1 MTVCDNGPGFQ
12 RELLGRVFD
21 PYVTSKPKGT
31 GLGLAIVKKIVEEHG
46 GRIDADN
53 RPEGGARMR
62 VVLPVKDSTRSA
74 TGGAARTAARQSDE
88 EGKGMTIP
96 HILVVD
102 DEADIRGLL
111 KEILSEEGY
120 EVDVAANAVQARA
133 SRARQNPDLVLLDI
147 WMPDVDGIT
156 LLREWS
162 ASATDGCPVVM
173 MSGHGTVET
182 AVEATRLGAF
192 DFVEK
197 PLSLAKLLR
206 TVERALDAGKRRRQS
221 GQAARA
227 GPHGARGQEQTDATA
242 AQPSC
247 SRSPRNP
254 RSVLLIGE
262 PGSGR
267 EAFARYLHER
277 GPRAGRPFVTLIA
290 SSLREVDA
298 ESRLFGR
305 ESPSGSRQTGLLE
318 EAGEGTLFIHE
329 VEDLPPIGATP
340 AGGSA
345 RVRAVHAP
353 GRHRAGAA
361 SARGCC
367 RPAQPGIENRAG
379 AEGVPPRSAGASEHV
394 DRARAAAARVRGGCA
409 GAAAALRGSPR
420 RCEGSAVP
428 ALQRRGA
435 EPAAQLPVAGQR
447 ARAEESRPAAADPGR
462 RRGDPARGD
471 RARAGG
477 AGASGEPLVKQ
488 DLLAL
493 PLREAREQFERAY
506 LQQQLLLCNGKVG
519 QLAKRVG
526 MERTHLYRKLRSLG
540 VDFRN
545 ISED

>member
-1 MTVCDNGPGFQ
+1 
-12 RELLGRVFD
+12 
-21 PYVTSKPKGT
+21 
-31 GLGLAIVKKIVEEHG
+31 
-46 GRIDADN
+46 
-53 RPEGGARMR
+53 
-62 VVLPVKDSTRSA
+62 
-74 TGGAARTAARQSDE
+74 
-88 EGKGMTIP
+88 MTIP

-133 SRARQNPDLVLLDI
+133 SRARQTPDLVLLDI

-162 ASATDGCPVVM
+162 VSTSDGCPVVM

-206 TVERALDAGKRRRQS
+206 TVERALDAGKRKRQS
-221 GQAARA
+221 GKLLTPALMVPVGKSKQMQLLRTELQQIAAN
-227 GPHGARGQEQTDATA
+227 
-242 AQPSC
+242 PS
-247 SRSPRNP
+247 
-254 RSVLLIGE
+254 SVLLIGE

-277 GPRAGRPFVTLIA
+277 SPRANTPFVTLLA
-290 SSLREVDA
+290 SSLRETDV
-298 ESRLFGR
+298 ESRLFGK
-305 ESPSGSRQTGLLE
+305 EENGNRQVGVLE
-318 EAGEGTLFIHE
+318 EAGEGSLFIHE
-329 VEDLPPIGATP
+329 VEDLPPAAQRLLVGVLESGQFMRL
-340 AGGSA
+340 GGTEQVRFSA
-345 RVRAVHAP
+345 RVLSS
-353 GRHRAGAA
+353 G
-361 SARGCC
+361 
-367 RPAQPGIENRAG
+367 QPGIENRAG
-379 AEGVPPRSAGASEHV
+379 TEAFRRDLLAHLNMLIVRVPPLRDYAEDVPELLRHYV
-394 DRARAAAARVRGGCA
+394 DQLVDNEGLQFRRFSVAAQNRLRNYPWPDNVRELKNLAHRLLIQG
-409 GAAAALRGSPR
+409 
-420 RCEGSAVP
+420 
-428 ALQRRGA
+428 GA
-435 EPAAQLPVAGQR
+435 EEIRLEEIERELAVQAPA
-447 ARAEESRPAAADPGR
+447 
-462 RRGDPARGD
+462 
-471 RARAGG
+471 
-477 AGASGEPLVKQ
+477 GEPLVKQ

>member
-1 MTVCDNGPGFQ
+1 MSG
-12 RELLGRVFD
+12 
-21 PYVTSKPKGT
+21 
-31 GLGLAIVKKIVEEHG
+31 
-46 GRIDADN
+46 
-53 RPEGGARMR
+53 
-62 VVLPVKDSTRSA
+62 
-74 TGGAARTAARQSDE
+74 
-88 EGKGMTIP
+88 P

-133 SRARQNPDLVLLDI
+133 SRARQSPDLVLLDI
-147 WMPDVDGIT
+147 WMPDVDGIS

-162 ASATDGCPVVM
+162 ASTADGCPVVM

-221 GQAARA
+221 GKLFAPQLLAPVGKSKIMQQLRAELQQIAAN
-227 GPHGARGQEQTDATA
+227 
-242 AQPSC
+242 PSA
-247 SRSPRNP
+247 
-254 RSVLLIGE
+254 VLLIGE

-277 GPRAGRPFVTLIA
+277 GPRASSPFVTLVA
-290 SSLREVDA
+290 SSLREEDA

-305 ESPSGSRQTGLLE
+305 EESGGHARAGLLE
-318 EAGEGTLFIHE
+318 EVADGTLFIHE
-329 VEDLPPIGATP
+329 IEDLPLAVQRLLVGVLEAGRFTRL
-340 AGGSA
+340 GGSEQIDFRA
-345 RVRAVHAP
+345 RVL
-353 GRHRAGAA
+353 
-361 SARGCC
+361 SS
-367 RPAQPGIENRAG
+367 AQPGIENRAG
-379 AEGVPPRSAGASEHV
+379 PEGFRRDLLAHLNMLIVRAPPLRDYAEDVPELLRHYV
-394 DRARAAAARVRGGCA
+394 DRVVDSEG
-409 GAAAALRGSPR
+409 LPFR
-420 RCEGSAVP
+420 RFSV
-428 ALQRRGA
+428 
-435 EPAAQLPVAGQR
+435 AAQNRLRNYPWPDNVRELKNLVHRLLIQKGS
-447 ARAEESRPAAADPGR
+447 EEIRLEEIERELAVQAPP
-462 RRGDPARGD
+462 
-471 RARAGG
+471 
-477 AGASGEPLVKQ
+477 GEPLVKQ

>member
-1 MTVCDNGPGFQ
+1 
-12 RELLGRVFD
+12 
-21 PYVTSKPKGT
+21 
-31 GLGLAIVKKIVEEHG
+31 
-46 GRIDADN
+46 
-53 RPEGGARMR
+53 
-62 VVLPVKDSTRSA
+62 
-74 TGGAARTAARQSDE
+74 
-88 EGKGMTIP
+88 MTIP

-133 SRARQNPDLVLLDI
+133 SRARQTPDLVLLDI
-147 WMPDVDGIT
+147 WMPDVDGIS

-162 ASATDGCPVVM
+162 ASTTDGCPVVM

-221 GQAARA
+221 GKLLSPSLMVPVGKSKQMQQLRTELQQIAAN
-227 GPHGARGQEQTDATA
+227 
-242 AQPSC
+242 PS
-247 SRSPRNP
+247 
-254 RSVLLIGE
+254 SVLLIGE

-277 GPRAGRPFVTLIA
+277 GSRAGHPFVTLLA
-290 SSLREVDA
+290 SSLRETDA
-298 ESRLFGR
+298 EARLFGR
-305 ESPSGSRQTGLLE
+305 VGPTHASDGGTRQTGLLE
-318 EAGEGTLFIHE
+318 EAAEGTLFIHE
-329 VEDLPPIGATP
+329 VEDLPPSVQRMLVGVLESGQFLAL
-340 AGGSA
+340 GGNEPIQLTA
-345 RVRAVHAP
+345 RVL
-353 GRHRAGAA
+353 
-361 SARGCC
+361 SSS
-367 RPAQPGIENRAG
+367 QPGIENRAG
-379 AEGVPPRSAGASEHV
+379 AEGFRRDLLAHLNMLIVRIPPLREYAEDVPELLRHYV
-394 DRARAAAARVRGGCA
+394 DRLVDTEGLQFRRFSVAAQNRLRNYPWPDNVRELKNLAHRLLIQG
-409 GAAAALRGSPR
+409 
-420 RCEGSAVP
+420 
-428 ALQRRGA
+428 GA
-435 EPAAQLPVAGQR
+435 EEIRL
-447 ARAEESRPAAADPGR
+447 EEIERELAVQAPP
-462 RRGDPARGD
+462 
-471 RARAGG
+471 
-477 AGASGEPLVKQ
+477 GEPLVKQ

>member
-1 MTVCDNGPGFQ
+1 
-12 RELLGRVFD
+12 
-21 PYVTSKPKGT
+21 
-31 GLGLAIVKKIVEEHG
+31 
-46 GRIDADN
+46 
-53 RPEGGARMR
+53 
-62 VVLPVKDSTRSA
+62 
-74 TGGAARTAARQSDE
+74 
-88 EGKGMTIP
+88 MTIP

-133 SRARQNPDLVLLDI
+133 SRARQTPDLVLLDI
-147 WMPDVDGIT
+147 WMPDVDGIS

-162 ASATDGCPVVM
+162 SAATDGCPVVM

-221 GQAARA
+221 GKLLVPALTVPVGKSRQMQQLRAELQQIAAN
-227 GPHGARGQEQTDATA
+227 
-242 AQPSC
+242 PS
-247 SRSPRNP
+247 P
-254 RSVLLIGE
+254 VLLVGE

-267 EAFARYLHER
+267 ETFARYLHER
-277 GPRAGRPFVTLIA
+277 GPRAGRAFVTLIA
-290 SSLREVDA
+290 SSLREQDA
-298 ESRLFGR
+298 EVRLFGR
-305 ESPSGSRQTGLLE
+305 GDGERQIGLLE
-318 EAGEGTLFIHE
+318 EAAEGSLFIHE
-329 VEDLPPIGATP
+329 VEDLPLAAQRLLVGVLESGSFTRV
-340 AGGSA
+340 GGGELLTLTA
-345 RVRAVHAP
+345 RVL
-353 GRHRAGAA
+353 
-361 SARGCC
+361 SS
-367 RPAQPGIENRAG
+367 AQPGIESRASAEGFRRDLLAHLNMLIVRVPPLRDYAEDVPELLRHYVDRVVDTEGLQFRRFSVAAQNRLRNYPWPDNVRELKNLVHRLLIQGG
-379 AEGVPPRSAGASEHV
+379 AEEIRLEEIERELAIQAPP
-394 DRARAAAARVRGGCA
+394 
-409 GAAAALRGSPR
+409 
-420 RCEGSAVP
+420 
-428 ALQRRGA
+428 
-435 EPAAQLPVAGQR
+435 
-447 ARAEESRPAAADPGR
+447 
-462 RRGDPARGD
+462 
-471 RARAGG
+471 
-477 AGASGEPLVKQ
+477 GEPLVKQ